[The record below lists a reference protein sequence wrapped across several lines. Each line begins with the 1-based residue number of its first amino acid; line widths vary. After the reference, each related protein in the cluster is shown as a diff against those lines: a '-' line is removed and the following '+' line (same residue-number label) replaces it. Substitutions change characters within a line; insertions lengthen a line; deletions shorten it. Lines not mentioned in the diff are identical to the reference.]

1 MRTLRTG
8 TDLVQVSRIAES
20 LENFGEKFMRRL
32 FTEQEIGY
40 AMSSEALRA
49 ERFAKRFA
57 AKEATIKALNL
68 SEVGLDWRQIEVL
81 RDTSGQCSLALHGVA
96 REAAER
102 AHVRELA
109 LSLSHAGDY
118 AMATVVALADEPDS
132 KD

>member
-1 MRTLRTG
+1 
-8 TDLVQVSRIAES
+8 VSRIAES

-81 RDTSGQCSLALHGVA
+81 RDASGQCSLALHGVA

-102 AHVRELA
+102 AQVRELA

-118 AMATVVALADEPDS
+118 AMATVVALAVEPDS

>member
-1 MRTLRTG
+1 MDIIGLG
-8 TDLVQVSRIAES
+8 VDLTDIPRIAQTYAQY
-20 LENFGEKFMRRL
+20 GERFLKRVFTDGEIAYWMRRRDPAPSL
-32 FTEQEIGY
+32 AG
-40 AMSSEALRA
+40 
-49 ERFAKRFA
+49 RFA

-81 RDTSGQCSLALHGVA
+81 RDASGQCSLALHGVA

-102 AHVRELA
+102 AQVRELA

-118 AMATVVALADEPDS
+118 AMATVVALAVEPDS

>member
-1 MRTLRTG
+1 LRTLRTG

-20 LENFGEKFMRRL
+20 LENFGEKFIRRL
-32 FTEQEIGY
+32 FTEHEIAY
-40 AMSSEALRA
+40 AMSSEALQA

-81 RDTSGQCSLALHGVA
+81 RDASGQCSLALHGAA
-96 REAAER
+96 RDAAER

-118 AMATVVALADEPDS
+118 ATAMVVALAAKPDS